1 MSIKEFR
8 ALEKSGNL
16 LESGVYQ
23 GRLLLRAQRCAE
35 IPLGHHYGTP
45 RPLKEP
51 AMIANHVVRR
61 SNSSNEVFQNNDG
74 YSSHRSVPNGNVFGQ
89 LSGELISCALKKSG
103 QGFGFTI
110 IGGKD
115 KGETFLQVKDILAD
129 GPAARD
135 GKLQRGDILLE
146 INDLH
151 VLGYS
156 HTDVVKM
163 FQSLN
168 IGDTI
173 QLTVCRGYPL
183 TVNLDDPQI
192 DLVSLNGV
200 HHLSNGKDHSPAAET
215 LPRSHTI
222 RIRKGTHGFGF
233 TIADSPS
240 GQRIKSIVD
249 KQRCQNLYEG
259 DLLLS
264 INGEDLSAKQHGEVV
279 EILIHCPK
287 DAETVFVIRRGKT
300 AKEDGDVFL
309 RRKKISSFS

>member
-1 MSIKEFR
+1 M
-8 ALEKSGNL
+8 
-16 LESGVYQ
+16 
-23 GRLLLRAQRCAE
+23 
-35 IPLGHHYGTP
+35 
-45 RPLKEP
+45 
-51 AMIANHVVRR
+51 
-61 SNSSNEVFQNNDG
+61 FQNNDNDG
-74 YSSHRSVPNGNVFGQ
+74 YASHRSVSNGHVLGQ
-89 LSGELISCALKKSG
+89 LSGEVIACSLKKSG

-135 GKLQRGDILLE
+135 GNLQRGDILLE
-146 INDLH
+146 INDVH

-163 FQSLN
+163 FQSLS

-192 DLVSLNGV
+192 DLISLNGV
-200 HHLSNGKDHSPAAET
+200 HHLSNGKDHSAGET
-215 LPRSHTI
+215 LPRLHTV
-222 RIRKGTHGFGF
+222 RIRKGNNGFGF
-233 TIADSPS
+233 TIADSQS

-249 KQRCQNLYEG
+249 RQRCQNLCED

-264 INGEDLSAKQHGEVV
+264 INGQDLAGKHHGDVV
-279 EILIHCPK
+279 EILIHCLK
-287 DAETVFVIRRGKT
+287 DAETVFVIRRGNT
-300 AKEDGDVFL
+300 EE
-309 RRKKISSFS
+309 RKKSLRFFSFWSRLGDEILEWFNEKRTSHVSHRRLILARIFL